1 MIKNIYINVCLV
13 LICLFIFLIGI
24 KGLSKSI
31 EGISSPDKLSIG
43 DYVHFKK
50 LTFKID
56 QLDQNGISVL
66 DSEKKPVFV
75 EETIKNPWVRVD
87 TINYDTGKYN
97 YSYSYNTKNHL
108 YN

>member
-1 MIKNIYINVCLV
+1 MIPKGHIIKLIKNIYINVCLV

-31 EGISSPDKLSIG
+31 EGISSPDELSIG

-56 QLDQNGISVL
+56 QLDPNS
-66 DSEKKPVFV
+66 
-75 EETIKNPWVRVD
+75 
-87 TINYDTGKYN
+87 GKYKIDIKYKASKKSLEIN
-97 YSYSYNTKNHL
+97 LKESVFLGDIYL
-108 YN
+108 